1 MLLVKACCGS
11 RVVLNA
17 DFFTLCAFSP
27 YVWLR
32 AWLWA
37 PRHRFLLRKSEL
49 GLSAAGL
56 VHRCHELP
64 GQVWGRYCVSSS
76 GEGLPFRYLLR
87 GEEEE
92 TGLNTASDLGFTSKS
107 ETEFKTGDCSDP
119 DGSIWF
125 LMHTWAASDIKSRD
139 KSHLHLSSQQYFL
152 NMNCDF
158 LGDLWGRNAIT
169 YTTVTWDNIYYQQ
182 RLAGQAQAR
191 KTKSFLQGIHW
202 LTFAEMPTTK
212 KVKWKMEHEC
222 TGLDWVTI
230 KFEGGFAF
238 VCCCLFCSF
247 YFGMYL
253 GNVLHKCKG

>member
-1 MLLVKACCGS
+1 MHSTQLKIQLILCTSKSSHPLPLIYVKAKERKKGRKCSKRGLILCMQDHQWCSPSVGSEAGRAQAYLTVLSAWKPPHFNAGAMLLVKACCGS

-37 PRHRFLLRKSEL
+37 PRHWFLLRKSEL

-56 VHRCHELP
+56 VHRCPELP

-76 GEGLPFRYLLR
+76 GEGLPFHCLLR

-125 LMHTWAASDIKSRD
+125 LMHT
-139 KSHLHLSSQQYFL
+139 
-152 NMNCDF
+152 
-158 LGDLWGRNAIT
+158 
-169 YTTVTWDNIYYQQ
+169 
-182 RLAGQAQAR
+182 
-191 KTKSFLQGIHW
+191 
-202 LTFAEMPTTK
+202 
-212 KVKWKMEHEC
+212 
-222 TGLDWVTI
+222 
-230 KFEGGFAF
+230 
-238 VCCCLFCSF
+238 
-247 YFGMYL
+247 
-253 GNVLHKCKG
+253 